1 MSLGR
6 YLVIVPAIMLSLAA
20 QPGHSRTEGS
30 TEAGIIEEGRAVRIT
45 EERQPCRDVQ
55 PEGQLLF
62 GDLHVHTRY
71 SLDASTQDTRTG
83 PADAYR
89 FARGEAIG
97 VQPWR
102 ADGTAMRSL
111 QLSRPLDF
119 AAVTDHAEL
128 LGEVEICQTPELEGY
143 GSWQCKLYRHF
154 PRAAFFIFNTASSMA
169 SRLGFCGDDGALC
182 RAASLG
188 PWQDIQQAAEA
199 AYDRSEDCQFTTF
212 VAYEWT
218 GASDTLANLHRNV
231 IFRNAEVPQYPLS
244 FIDSP
249 SAPELWDGLDKDCT
263 NAEGQCD
270 VLVIPHNSNLSDG
283 YMFQLAE
290 PGVEVDENRTRQRQ
304 RLERV
309 VEIMQHKGSS
319 ECHYDPLNS
328 EDELCGFEQLPYGTF
343 ADKFVGGLL
352 PPLSDPPSA
361 SAGFLRDVWRDGM
374 DHERRAGLNP
384 LQFGVI
390 ASTDTHIS
398 APGAVE
404 EAQFLGHGGAG
415 APAAEGIPAG
425 LPDDLEFNPGGLA
438 AVWAESNSR
447 DAIFA
452 ALRRREVYATS
463 GPRIPVRFYAG
474 WDLPDDLCESADYAQ
489 QGYRHGVP
497 MGGTLAA
504 EGDASSPVFNVFAT
518 MDAGQP
524 SPRGLQA
531 IQIIKGSVDDLGQR
545 SEQVVT
551 VAGELPADT
560 RLADCGGEVRGKPQL
575 CVNWRDP
582 DFNPQARNYYY
593 ARVLEAPSCRWS
605 QHICLAAGVDCK
617 KPETIAPELEAC
629 CSEAHRP
636 VILERAWTSPVW
648 ITPRGH

>member
-6 YLVIVPAIMLSLAA
+6 YLIVVSAIMLSLAA

-30 TEAGIIEEGRAVRIT
+30 AEGSAEEGRAVSIT

-89 FARGEAIG
+89 FAQGQTLG

-111 QLSRPLDF
+111 KLSRPLDF

-128 LGEVEICQTPELEGY
+128 LGEVEICQSPQLEGY
-143 GSWQCKLYRHF
+143 GSWQCRLYRRF

-169 SRLGFCGDDGALC
+169 ERLGFCGDDGALC
-182 RAASLG
+182 RKAALG
-188 PWQDIQQAAEA
+188 PWQDIQQAADS
-199 AYDRSEDCQFTTF
+199 AYDRSEDCKFTTF

-218 GASDTLANLHRNV
+218 GASDSLANLHRNV
-231 IFRNAEVPQYPLS
+231 IFRNGEVPQYPLS
-244 FIDSP
+244 FIDAP
-249 SAPELWDGLDKDCT
+249 SAPQLWDGLDEHCT
-263 NAEGQCD
+263 DAEGLCD

-283 YMFQLAE
+283 YMFQLAD
-290 PGVEVDENRTRQRQ
+290 PGADAGRARQRQ
-304 RLERV
+304 RLERL

-319 ECHYDPLNS
+319 ECYYDPLNS
-328 EDELCGFEQLPYGTF
+328 ADELCEFEQLPYGTF
-343 ADKFVGGLL
+343 ADKFLGKLL

-361 SAGFLRDVWRDGM
+361 SAGFLRDVWRDGL
-374 DHERRAGLNP
+374 DYERQAGFNP

-398 APGAVE
+398 APGAVDE
-404 EAQFLGHGGAG
+404 KQFLGHGGAG
-415 APAAEGIPAG
+415 APAAEGVPAG

-452 ALRRREVYATS
+452 ALRRREAYATS

-474 WDLPDDLCESADYAQ
+474 WELPDDLCQAEDYAR

-497 MGGTLAA
+497 MGGNLEADG
-504 EGDASSPVFNVFAT
+504 ESSSPVFNVFAA
-518 MDAGQP
+518 MDPGQA

-531 IQIIKGSVDDLGQR
+531 VQIIKGSVDESGRR
-545 SEQVVT
+545 SEQVFT
-551 VAGELPADT
+551 VAGELAADT
-560 RLADCGGEVRGKPQL
+560 NLPDCGGEGRGAPQF

-582 DFNPQARNYYY
+582 DFDPQARSYYY
-593 ARVLEAPSCRWS
+593 ARVLESPSCRWS
-605 QHICLAAGVDCK
+605 QHRCLAAGVNCQN
-617 KPETIAPELEAC
+617 PETIAPGFEAC

-636 VILERAWTSPVW
+636 VIMERAWTSPVW
-648 ITPRGH
+648 VTPSTP